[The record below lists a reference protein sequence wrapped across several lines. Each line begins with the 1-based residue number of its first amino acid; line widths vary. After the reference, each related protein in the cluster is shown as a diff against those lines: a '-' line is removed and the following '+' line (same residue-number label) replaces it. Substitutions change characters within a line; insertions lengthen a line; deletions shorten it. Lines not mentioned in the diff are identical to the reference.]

1 MLSGIMNHI
10 KYRPAKPTDIPG
22 ITALWLEFMDVHAA
36 IDPRFPLSEDAE
48 QKFQSYINQ
57 VLADQNAF
65 VLVAEAD
72 SSLLGYCLARVSQ
85 HPAVFTKQT
94 YGYINDLFVT
104 SRQRRKGIGQALFE
118 ATATALYNR
127 GIPDLEVSLV
137 PRNEIASSFW
147 RKLGFTLR
155 LETLRL
161 ERDST

>member
-1 MLSGIMNHI
+1 MNHI
-10 KYRPAKPTDIPG
+10 KYRPAKQTDIPG

-36 IDPRFPLSEDAE
+36 IDPRLPLSEDAE
-48 QKFQSYINQ
+48 QKFQSYLNQ
-57 VLADQNAF
+57 VLTDQNAL
-65 VLVAEAD
+65 VLVAEAG
-72 SSLLGYCLARVSQ
+72 SILFGYCLARVSH

-104 SRQRRKGIGQALFE
+104 SRERRKGIGQALFE
-118 ATATALYNR
+118 ATASALRDR

-137 PRNEIASSFW
+137 PRNEMASSFW

-161 ERDST
+161 ERDAT